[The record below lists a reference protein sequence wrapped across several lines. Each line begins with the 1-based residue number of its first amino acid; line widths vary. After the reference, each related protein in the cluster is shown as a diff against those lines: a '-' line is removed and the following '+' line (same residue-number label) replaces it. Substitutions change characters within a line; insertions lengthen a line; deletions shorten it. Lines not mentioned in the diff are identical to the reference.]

1 MRGWENYGCCFM
13 KESTI
18 VISIEYP
25 SLKQQLKAPL
35 FREDA
40 GERAGGKDF
49 YGALQKRKSM
59 GSKE

>member
-1 MRGWENYGCCFM
+1 M